1 MSDLVQPN
9 AAPAAA
15 DRPWWLSLL
24 DRVAR
29 PFVRIK
35 PLPPAPEQ
43 PPLDLSRPVLYVL
56 EHHGLSN
63 LLILDRACREA
74 GMPSPSTRLP
84 GTRRRAVFALSRRR
98 GWFAP
103 RARLSDRSDRLEEL
117 LGEVSAHSELDHLQ
131 LVPVSIFV
139 GRAPDRESGW
149 LPVLFAENWV
159 VVGRFRRLLALL
171 FNGRNTLVKFSTAI
185 ERDRALEPEVKLA
198 DSARKLARVLRVHFR
213 RIRAAIIGPDLSH
226 RRMLVDRIVMS
237 PSVRSAIIAQGN
249 KEKGGQITAARKA
262 RQFAREIAADY
273 SHTVVRSLSFLLQGF
288 WSRIYDGITLR
299 HFDQLLEDAP
309 GREVIFVPCH
319 RSHIDY
325 LVLSYLLYRHGLVP
339 PHIAAGVNLNLPV
352 VGSILRRGGAFF
364 LRRSFRSNALYS
376 AVFSEYVRQL
386 LRQGVSL
393 EYFIEG
399 GRSRTGRLL
408 QPRAGMLAITLRGC
422 LAEPSRP
429 VLFQPVYIAY
439 EKLLE
444 GKSYIGELSGK
455 PKKAE
460 SLWQLLRAVKVLR
473 QRYGKVVVNMGEPIE
488 LSGLIEAHSG
498 EKAPLL
504 PASAE
509 RPSWFNP
516 LVDDLADR
524 IQQRINQAA
533 HVTPI
538 NLVALA
544 ILGTPKHAISR
555 PDLLRFLEL
564 SQQLLRD
571 LPYGPR
577 VSMTEMAPAEMID
590 YALQMEWIQC
600 KPHPLGDVLSAEGES
615 GVLLSYFRNNISHL
629 FAVAGW
635 VACCFL
641 NNRRLSVAGVVRM
654 GQQLYPFLKSELF
667 LPWDEEEFA
676 RRTEQ
681 VADWLVDREVLS
693 KSSDGVFLSR
703 PREGSEA
710 GFMLRIMAHSLL
722 QAFQR
727 YFIALSVL
735 TRNGSGSLT
744 AAQLE
749 KLCYLTAQRLAML
762 QELSGPEFFDRG
774 LFRGFIQCLRERGVV
789 SPDEQ
794 SKLIFGPELE
804 QVAKDARILLGRE
817 VRQGIIQMTPEA
829 IEALPVPAE

>member
-1 MSDLVQPN
+1 MSEISNSSKV
-9 AAPAAA
+9 ASRSG

-24 DRVAR
+24 GRLVR
-29 PFVRIK
+29 PFVSIK
-35 PLPPAPEQ
+35 PLPPAPDQ
-43 PPLDLSRPVLYVL
+43 TPLDPDRPVLYVL

-63 LLILDRACREA
+63 LLLLDRACREA
-74 GMPSPSTRLP
+74 GLPSPSVRLP
-84 GTRRRAVFALSRRR
+84 GTRRRSVFALSQRR
-98 GWFAP
+98 GWFTP
-103 RARLSDRSDRLEEL
+103 RARLSDRSDRLQEL
-117 LGEVSAHSELDHLQ
+117 LTEVAAQPEMNSLQ

-139 GRAPDRESGW
+139 GRAPDRETGW

-159 VVGRFRRLLALL
+159 VVGRFRRLMALL

-185 ERDRALEPEVKLA
+185 ERERVMDPQIKMEARAH
-198 DSARKLARVLRVHFR
+198 KLARVLRVHFR

-226 RRMLVDRIVMS
+226 RRMLVDRIVLS
-237 PSVRSAIIAQGN
+237 PSVRSAIVAQGN

-273 SHTVVRSLSFLLQGF
+273 SHTVVRSLSFMLTGF

-364 LRRSFRSNALYS
+364 LRRSFRANALYS

-422 LAEPSRP
+422 LAEPTKP
-429 VLFQPVYIAY
+429 VIFQPVYIAY

-444 GKSYIGELSGK
+444 GKSYIGELGGK
-455 PKKAE
+455 EKKKE

-498 EKAPLL
+498 EKAPIL
-504 PASAE
+504 AANAD

-516 LVDDLADR
+516 MVDDLSTQ

-533 HVTPI
+533 YVTPI

-544 ILGTPKHAISR
+544 ILGTSKHAISR

-564 SQQLLRD
+564 AQDLLRD

-577 VSMTEMAPAEMID
+577 ASMTDMPPEEVIE
-590 YALQMEWIQC
+590 YALQMDWITC
-600 KPHPLGDVLSAEGES
+600 RPHPLGDVLSAEGDA
-615 GVLLSYFRNNISHL
+615 GVLLSYFRNNIMHL

-641 NNRRLSVAGVVRM
+641 NNRRLSTAGVVRM
-654 GQQLYPFLKSELF
+654 GQQLYPFLKRELF
-667 LPWDEEEFA
+667 LPWEENEFA
-676 RRTEQ
+676 ERIEA
-681 VADWLVDREVLS
+681 VADWLVEREILS
-693 KSSDGVFLSR
+693 RSSDGVFLSR
-703 PREGSEA
+703 PKEGSDA
-710 GFMLRIMAHSLL
+710 GFLLRILAHSLL

-727 YFIALSVL
+727 YFITLSVL
-735 TRNGSGSLT
+735 TRNGSGKLT
-744 AAQLE
+744 AGQLE
-749 KLCYLTAQRLAML
+749 KLCHLTAQRLAML

-774 LFRGFIQCLRERGVV
+774 LFRSFIQALREMGVV
-789 SPDEQ
+789 KPDEQ
-794 SKLIFGPELE
+794 SRLTYGPELE

-817 VRQGIIQMTPEA
+817 LRQGIIQMTPEA
-829 IEALPVPAE
+829 IEAIPTD

>member
-1 MSDLVQPN
+1 MSETGN
-9 AAPAAA
+9 AQELPARV
-15 DRPWWLSLL
+15 DRPWWLSLTERL
-24 DRVAR
+24 IR

-43 PPLDLSRPVLYVL
+43 PPLDTQRPVLYVL

-63 LLILDRACREA
+63 LLILDRACRES
-74 GMPSPSTRLP
+74 GLPSPSARLP
-84 GTRRRAVFALSRRR
+84 GTRRRAVFALSQRR

-103 RARLSDRSDRLEEL
+103 RAKLSDRSDRLQEL
-117 LGEVSAHSELDHLQ
+117 LGDVRSQSELDHLQ

-185 ERDRALEPEVKLA
+185 ERDRALEPEVQLES
-198 DSARKLARVLRVHFR
+198 SARKLARVLRVHFR

-226 RRMLVDRIVMS
+226 RRMLVDRLLMS
-237 PSVRSAIIAQGN
+237 PAVRSAIVAQGS
-249 KEKGGQITAARKA
+249 KEKGGQITAQRKA

-273 SHTVVRSLSFLLQGF
+273 SHTVVRSASFMLRGF

-299 HFDQLLEDAP
+299 YFDQLLEDAP

-325 LVLSYLLYRHGLVP
+325 LVVSYLLYRHGLVP
-339 PHIAAGVNLNLPV
+339 PHIAAGVNLNLPI
-352 VGSILRRGGAFF
+352 VGPILRRGGAFF

-386 LRQGVSL
+386 MRQGVSL

-429 VLFQPVYIAY
+429 VMFQPVYIAY

-455 PKKAE
+455 AKKKE

-473 QRYGKVVVNMGEPIE
+473 QRYGKVVVNLAEPIE
-488 LSGLIEAHSG
+488 LSALVQAHSG
-498 EKAPLL
+498 EKSPTLA
-504 PASAE
+504 ASAE
-509 RPSWFNP
+509 RPAWFNP
-516 LVDDLADR
+516 LVDDLANR
-524 IQQRINQAA
+524 IQQHINQAA
-533 HVTPI
+533 HVNPI

-555 PDLLRFLEL
+555 PDLLRFLDL
-564 SQQLLRD
+564 AQSLLKD

-577 VSMTEMAPAEMID
+577 VSLSEMPPAEMVD
-590 YALQMEWIQC
+590 YALQMDWIQC
-600 KPHPLGDVLSAEGES
+600 KPHPLGDVISAEGDA
-615 GVLLSYFRNNISHL
+615 GVLLSYFRNNILHL

-654 GQQLYPFLKSELF
+654 GQQLYPFLKDELF
-667 LPWDEEEFA
+667 LPWDSEQFA
-676 RRTEQ
+676 ARIEA
-681 VADWLVDREVLS
+681 VADWLVEREILS

-703 PREGSEA
+703 PKEGSDA
-710 GFMLRIMAHSLL
+710 GFMIRILAHSLL

-727 YFIALSVL
+727 YFITLSVL
-735 TRNGSGSLT
+735 TRNGSGTLT

-774 LFRGFIQCLRERGVV
+774 LFKGFIQNLRDQGVV
-789 SPDEQ
+789 TADDQ
-794 SKLIFGPELE
+794 SKLSFGPELE
-804 QVAKDARILLGRE
+804 QVAKDARIILGRDM
-817 VRQGIIQMTPEA
+817 RQGIIQVTPEA
-829 IEALPVPAE
+829 MEALAEGA